1 MKQITCPH
9 CADTYPD
16 FDVAHVCSKGP
27 YAPKLK
33 PRMNKRIQE
42 LVEQA
47 GGHFGEGLE
56 FAVVFGELEDFEKFA
71 ELIVQKCADIG
82 EQYADGNY
90 EVRNQILEHFGVE
103 E

>member
-16 FDVAHVCSKGP
+16 FDVAHVCSRGP

-33 PRMNKRIQE
+33 PRMNERIKQLWE
-42 LVEQA
+42 ESQHWNGSDDGR
-47 GGHFGEGLE
+47 GGLKILE
-56 FAVVFGELEDFEKFA
+56 SVEKFA

-90 EVRNQILEHFGVE
+90 EVRNQILSHFGLE
-103 E
+103 EE